1 VTAKQRAQSGV
12 DVEDADIALAQ
23 TVADIGLVDGNL
35 AAEDEVWIGLVL
47 GDGSDLQLGLGLP
60 FQPHVDVVDHAV
72 AAQVPALGELTAR
85 HPNRRRRHQIHD
97 RRRGGRGGRVGWG
110 RRRGL
115 IGVEKGHE
123 AGPRV
128 RVRVSRRRDWGLE
141 RRCGVGEGALVV
153 QRWVL
158 GLRMVRVVVIWAGLK
173 RCRLGRVGVGARG
186 RRKWGRSV

>member
-1 VTAKQRAQSGV
+1 MTAKQRAQSSV

-72 AAQVPALGELTAR
+72 AAQVPALGELTAW
-85 HPNRRRRHQIHD
+85 HPNRRRRHQIDD
-97 RRRGGRGGRVGWG
+97 RRRGRVGWG

-115 IGVEKGHE
+115 IGVEEGHE

-128 RVRVSRRRDWGLE
+128 RVRVSWRRDWGLE
-141 RRCGVGEGALVV
+141 RRSGVGEGALVV
-153 QRWVL
+153 Q
-158 GLRMVRVVVIWAGLK
+158 G
-173 RCRLGRVGVGARG
+173 
-186 RRKWGRSV
+186 